1 MAFSQTII
9 QTKIPE
15 PCNFCAT
22 DANVN
27 WKCVQC
33 KIIHLKLQTSITHD
47 NNEVKISEAKKEKER
62 TIITDNIP
70 CHIHRGKLNCMFC
83 RTCDYLVCPLCISDC
98 HKKHNLGSIDTV
110 YTEKMTKLKEF
121 ASEFSIA
128 FTLCELEDSKVKD
141 FKTKYNKCFD
151 ESIQKIYQQEQMI
164 KDVVREYQEY
174 AKALQNQLEDEK
186 KRIENSITY
195 KERQNKNTRETLLN
209 NQSKLLKVLESNDA
223 KQVLK
228 FSAYTKCS
236 ANDIQDLSFK
246 EFINVTKEFIPV
258 KLKTTTNL
266 FGSL

>member
-1 MAFSQTII
+1 MC
-9 QTKIPE
+9 E
-15 PCNFCAT
+15 
-22 DANVN
+22 
-27 WKCVQC
+27 QC

-47 NNEVKISEAKKEKER
+47 IYEVKISEAKKEMER

-70 CHIHRGKLNCMFC
+70 CHIHRGKLNCKFC

-110 YTEKMTKLKEF
+110 YNERMTKLKEF
-121 ASEFSIA
+121 ASGFSIA
-128 FTLCELEDSKVKD
+128 FTLCEVEDSKVKD

-164 KDVVREYQEY
+164 KDEVREYQEY
-174 AKALQNQLEDEK
+174 AKALQNQLKNEK

-195 KERQNKNTRETLLN
+195 KERQNNTRETLMN
-209 NQSKLLKVLESNDA
+209 NQSKLLKVLESNDV

-236 ANDIQDLSFK
+236 ANDIQDLSFT

-258 KLKTTTNL
+258 KLKSTTNL
-266 FGSL
+266 FGYLQKTKLPKGLAQVNYVTIIFEKFDTF